1 MLIRLTATTRKSV
14 GTVWERQGILASQ
27 EKRL

>member
-14 GTVWERQGILASQ
+14 GAVWERKGILASQ